1 MGQTQND
8 FFFFLAKITKADH
21 QLSLSILSKDM
32 FWLSCESFSTLCD
45 VFCQK
50 GSFPAK
56 TAVNCH

>member
-8 FFFFLAKITKADH
+8 FFFLAKITKAD
-21 QLSLSILSKDM
+21 QLSLSILSKHM
-32 FWLSCESFSTLCD
+32 FSLSCESFSTLCD

-50 GSFPAK
+50 GAFPAK